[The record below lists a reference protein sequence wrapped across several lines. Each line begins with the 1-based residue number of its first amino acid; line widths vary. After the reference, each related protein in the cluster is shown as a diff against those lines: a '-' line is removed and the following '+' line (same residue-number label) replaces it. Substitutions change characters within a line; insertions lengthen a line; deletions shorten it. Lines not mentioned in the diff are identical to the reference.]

1 MFHKNEY
8 NKNIKLFDNKAK
20 YFYGNKQKKRMFP
33 FSFFD
38 KHDISTTFFY
48 YFLEIFISST

>member
-20 YFYGNKQKKRMFP
+20 YFYGNKQKKKNV
-33 FSFFD
+33 SILFFFID
-38 KHDISTTFFY
+38 MI
-48 YFLEIFISST
+48 FLF